1 MKKKIIIISYHFH
14 PSSKI
19 GAKRWSKFSRYLT
32 KGEYDVEVI
41 TSSEQNNNKT
51 GWNDESIFNSL
62 NITRLKNESTLSSLI
77 RWNPKNFLEKT
88 VRRILIFSFS
98 CMCID
103 EAQGWCFKVGNFLNK
118 YQSINAETKVIVSVA
133 PFSLLFLPFILSKK
147 YKKNNLI
154 CDIRDIWNNKQS
166 NFNNRP
172 RLIKFFEKL
181 CLRKFNYLI
190 TVSNTLK
197 KVMLVE
203 HNFKK
208 ENILVLYN
216 GFDSNNGLPEEK
228 IIQIPNENI
237 LNITYAGSL
246 SFGRKKKFLEFLN
259 FLIDNNNQIKTRFK
273 KKGLRVNYF
282 GSESFDSSFKTFF
295 EEKLLVNHGSAS
307 HKDVL
312 LFQAQS
318 DINLVINSERFSYIF
333 KEGKRNFAVSSKL
346 FELLNLKKNIFILSN
361 SGAISELCE
370 KEKFNFVTLSDSP
383 KIDDFRLRVLDEKLF
398 SNLDKFSYKEQSK
411 LLMNFIS

>member
-41 TSSEQNNNKT
+41 TSSEQNDSKS
-51 GWNDESIFNSL
+51 GWNNESIFNIPI
-62 NITRLKNESTLSSLI
+62 ITRLKNESTLSSLI
-77 RWNPKNFLEKT
+77 RWHPKNFLEKT
-88 VRRILIFSFS
+88 VRRILIFFFS

-103 EAQGWCFKVGNFLNK
+103 EAQAWCFKVGNHLNK

-133 PFSLLFLPFILSKK
+133 PFSLLFLPFILSKT

-154 CDIRDIWNNKQS
+154 CDIRDIWNDKQS

-181 CLRKFNYLI
+181 CLRKFNYLL
-190 TVSNTLK
+190 TVSDTLK
-197 KVMLVE
+197 SVMLAE
-203 HNFKK
+203 HNFRK

-216 GFDSNNGLPEEK
+216 GFDSNNDLTEEK
-228 IIQIPNENI
+228 ILQIPNENI

-246 SFGRKKKFLEFLN
+246 SFGRKEKFLEFLN
-259 FLIDNNNQIKTRFK
+259 FLIDNDNQIKTRFK
-273 KKGLRVNYF
+273 KHGLRVNYF

-312 LFQAQS
+312 LFQARS

-383 KIDDFRLRVLDEKLF
+383 KIDDFRFRVLDKNLF

>member
-1 MKKKIIIISYHFH
+1 MESKK
-14 PSSKI
+14 
-19 GAKRWSKFSRYLT
+19 
-32 KGEYDVEVI
+32 
-41 TSSEQNNNKT
+41 
-51 GWNDESIFNSL
+51 
-62 NITRLKNESTLSSLI
+62 
-77 RWNPKNFLEKT
+77 FLEKT

-208 ENILVLYN
+208 RIFWFCIMVLTVIMV
-216 GFDSNNGLPEEK
+216 FQK
-228 IIQIPNENI
+228 
-237 LNITYAGSL
+237 
-246 SFGRKKKFLEFLN
+246 RK
-259 FLIDNNNQIKTRFK
+259 
-273 KKGLRVNYF
+273 
-282 GSESFDSSFKTFF
+282 
-295 EEKLLVNHGSAS
+295 
-307 HKDVL
+307 
-312 LFQAQS
+312 
-318 DINLVINSERFSYIF
+318 
-333 KEGKRNFAVSSKL
+333 
-346 FELLNLKKNIFILSN
+346 
-361 SGAISELCE
+361 
-370 KEKFNFVTLSDSP
+370 
-383 KIDDFRLRVLDEKLF
+383 
-398 SNLDKFSYKEQSK
+398 
-411 LLMNFIS
+411 